1 MRLVS
6 TVSATVVVAL
16 LWPAIFL
23 AQAPQSAPT
32 ISQPRLINI
41 SGTLRPADGQSPAG
55 VHAVTVAI
63 YTDETGGSSVWQET
77 QSVAVDAEGRYALL
91 LGATQADGVPLE
103 AFASGEARWLGIA
116 FEGPGEVEG
125 PRMRITSVPYAL
137 HAADAA
143 TLGGQP
149 ASAYLLNPAAKRD
162 ATGATSPTAAAGESV
177 INSQMVFPGST
188 GALARYLND
197 GDDLGP
203 AAISELGNRVGINT
217 GATLPLDFLHI
228 RFNDPFGAFA
238 GLAVQ
243 NLNGG
248 ANAASGMLFYD
259 NLGNVA
265 QFQGFNNTN
274 HAYVINNIATG
285 GSIHFALGSTSRF
298 FVSPSGNIGLSTT
311 PQASLHIAKRSDI
324 DSDIGVIRSNVA
336 AIKFANNP
344 GGGNGDLAYIAQVV
358 KSGEATTLELGNFN
372 DADDDITLRSSAG
385 RVNYIGTGN
394 PAVFPF
400 PTSSVKVGLNGNLGQ
415 TTAWSPGIGNPG
427 VFIEGA
433 SCAACESSGF
443 YGDGDTAALWSPG
456 DGGAILAVYD
466 EDLLPATTASAA
478 FVVNSAGN
486 IRVGYGT
493 TGCVLDADGTP
504 IAGVCSSD
512 ERLKKDIRPFDS
524 GMLDRA
530 LKLRPVYYHWRT
542 ELMANEAI
550 PANAGES
557 YGLIAQEVE
566 KLYPEMVSTNTD
578 GYKAVDYT
586 RLPFV
591 LLGALQDEHAKV
603 QSLEARLAKLE
614 STRWSN
620 SLWGALAG
628 VGLVGFAF
636 YRRS

>member
-6 TVSATVVVAL
+6 TVSPAVVFAL
-16 LWPAIFL
+16 LLPAVFF
-23 AQAPQSAPT
+23 AQSPQSAPT
-32 ISQPRLINI
+32 ISQPRLISI
-41 SGTLRPADGQSPAG
+41 SGTFQPANGQAPAG
-55 VHAVTVAI
+55 THAVTLAI
-63 YTDETGGSSVWQET
+63 YTDEIGGSPVWQET
-77 QSVAVDAEGRYALL
+77 QSVATDAEGRYTLL

-103 AFASGEARWLGIA
+103 AFVSGEAKWLGIA
-116 FEGPGEVEG
+116 FQGEVEG
-125 PRMRITSVPYAL
+125 PRVRITSVPYAL

-162 ATGATSPTAAAGESV
+162 ATGSASATAAAGETIVNPLS
-177 INSQMVFPGST
+177 VFPGST
-188 GALARYLND
+188 GALAKYLNNA
-197 GDDLGP
+197 DDLGP
-203 AAISELGNRVGINT
+203 AAISELGSRVGINT
-217 GATLPLDFLHI
+217 GAALPADYLHI
-228 RFNDPFGAFA
+228 RFDDPFGAFT

-259 NLGNVA
+259 HNGVVS
-265 QFQGFNNTN
+265 QFQGFNNAT
-274 HAYVINNIATG
+274 HGYVINNVATN
-285 GSIHFALGSTSRF
+285 GSINFALGGASRF
-298 FVSPSGNIGLSTT
+298 FVQTNGNIGLSTA
-311 PQASLHIAKRSDI
+311 PQAALHIAKRADI

-344 GGGNGDLAYIAQVV
+344 GGGVGDLAYIAQVV

-385 RVNYIGTGN
+385 RVNFIGTGN

-415 TTAWSPGIGNPG
+415 TTGWSPGIGNPG
-427 VFIEGA
+427 VFFEGA
-433 SCAACESSGF
+433 SCGSCESSGF
-443 YGDGDTAALWSPG
+443 YGDGDTAAIWSPG

-466 EDLLPATTASAA
+466 EDLLPTTTASAA

-542 ELMANEAI
+542 ELMTNEAI

-557 YGLIAQEVE
+557 YGLIAQQVE

-591 LLGALQDEHAKV
+591 LLGALQEEHAKV

-614 STRWSN
+614 SARWST
-620 SLWGALAG
+620 SFWGALG
-628 VGLVGFAF
+628 GLGLLGFAF